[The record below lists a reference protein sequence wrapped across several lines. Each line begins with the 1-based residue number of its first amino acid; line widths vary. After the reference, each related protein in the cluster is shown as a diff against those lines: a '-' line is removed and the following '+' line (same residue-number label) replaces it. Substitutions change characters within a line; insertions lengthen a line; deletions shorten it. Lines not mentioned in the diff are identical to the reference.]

1 MRNRFKLTESE
12 KNRIRGL
19 HNINPIYEQFIGNLN
34 TPAGGGGGL
43 WPSGAKESFNIDKL
57 TDEEGME
64 TVTLSRKDDVINDE
78 GCYQCL
84 LKHPKVI
91 KMIEDGLQLTLAPGT
106 CACFRTREDGI
117 DCQTYDECCSDES
130 CLESVG

>member
-1 MRNRFKLTESE
+1 MRNRFNLNESE
-12 KNRIRGL
+12 KNRIKDLHGL
-19 HNINPIYEQFIGNLN
+19 GSIYEQFSGS
-34 TPAGGGGGL
+34 L
-43 WPSGAKESFNIDKL
+43 WPSGAEESFNIDKF

-84 LKHPKVI
+84 LKHTKVI
-91 KMIEDGLQLTLAPGT
+91 KMIEDGLQFTLADGM
-106 CACFRTREDGI
+106 CACFNTGFSNSPLNPTNWGG
-117 DCQTYDECCSDES
+117 CQTYDECCSDES